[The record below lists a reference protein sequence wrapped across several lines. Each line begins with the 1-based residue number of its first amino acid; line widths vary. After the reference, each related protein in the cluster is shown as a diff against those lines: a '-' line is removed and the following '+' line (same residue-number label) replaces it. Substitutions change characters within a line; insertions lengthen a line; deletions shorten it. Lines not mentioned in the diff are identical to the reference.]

1 MLNQEDYL
9 VIKTLKARGV
19 YNVDIAAELGV
30 HPKTVSRALRRG
42 GAPNPAR
49 KKRSSKLD
57 AYKARIDQL
66 LGDGVWNAVVILREI
81 QALGYDGQ
89 SSILRD
95 YIRPKRPLR
104 KSKATVRFETPPGRQ
119 LQSDWGEIE
128 TVVDGQP
135 VNVQFIVNTLGY
147 SRRFHFWCTD
157 SQDAEHTYEGLL
169 RSFEYFGGVTD
180 EVLVD
185 NQKTAVLEHI
195 VGQGA
200 VFNARFVDLAGQY
213 GFTPRACRP
222 YRARTKGKDERMV
235 GYIKQHFFV
244 RYRAFDSFAQMNQLA
259 EQWLRDEAD
268 QRLHGTVNEVVS
280 ERFTREQPRLHA
292 LPPVRYDTAYLETR
306 RVSWDSYIEVRGNR
320 YSVPD
325 HLVGQMVH
333 VRIGLDDQVRVYA
346 DEQLVATYPLQPR
359 SQGWLTVPGHHR
371 QLWQAV
377 LHVEQRPLEVYEEVA
392 TWKS

>member
-1 MLNQEDYL
+1 M
-9 VIKTLKARGV
+9 
-19 YNVDIAAELGV
+19 
-30 HPKTVSRALRRG
+30 
-42 GAPNPAR
+42 
-49 KKRSSKLD
+49 
-57 AYKARIDQL
+57 
-66 LGDGVWNAVVILREI
+66 
-81 QALGYDGQ
+81 
-89 SSILRD
+89 
-95 YIRPKRPLR
+95 
-104 KSKATVRFETPPGRQ
+104 
-119 LQSDWGEIE
+119 
-128 TVVDGQP
+128 
-135 VNVQFIVNTLGY
+135 
-147 SRRFHFWCTD
+147 
-157 SQDAEHTYEGLL
+157 
-169 RSFEYFGGVTD
+169 TD

-185 NQKTAVLEHI
+185 NQKTAVLEHM

-244 RYRAFDSFAQMNQLA
+244 RYGAFDSFAQMNQLA

-280 ERFTREQPRLHA
+280 ERFGREQPLLHA

-346 DEQLVATYPLQPR
+346 EEQLVATYPLQPR
-359 SQGWLTVPGHHR
+359 SQGWVTVPGHHR

-377 LHVEQRPLEVYEEVA
+377 LQVEQRPLEVYEEVA